1 MTLRS
6 GLLVILGAVVALL
19 VPVTFRIYAQLLE
32 DGIVVLVRDGST
44 MQTLTTIALTELLL
58 GPLGIA
64 IAGKGAGLRR
74 ASAWVVLI
82 VVAVPAL
89 AVIWFICVATL
100 SGAIGSPL

>member
-1 MTLRS
+1 MRIRAVLQ
-6 GLLVILGAVVALL
+6 VITGAVVALV

-32 DGIVVLVRDGST
+32 EGVVTLVRDGST
-44 MQTLTTIALTELLL
+44 MSVFTTIALTEVIL

-74 ASAWVVLI
+74 ASAWIVLV
-82 VVAVPAL
+82 VVAVPVLAL
-89 AVIWFICVATL
+89 VWFVCIATL